1 MKKKVMNTVIASG
14 MSMILAVSPTVTP
27 VNGMCKGR
35 VTKNEVSY
43 VKVQGESSEEKEDF
57 IIEGGILTA
66 YYGEETNVIIPSSV
80 TAIGDFAFGCAE
92 ITSVTIPGSV
102 SKIGTGAFQSCT
114 NLSSVTISGSVSSIG
129 DLAFNGCSS
138 LSRISVPNSVT
149 SMGEQVFAGCTSL
162 SNANI
167 PSGIN
172 SIPFGTFNGCTN
184 LSSVSIPSSVTSIGD
199 DAFNGCSSLS
209 SASIPSGVTN
219 IGSEAFKGCSSL
231 GNVTLPNGLTVVESS
246 AFEGCSGISS
256 VSIPSKVTEI
266 QGNAFKNCSSLTSA
280 TILKNVTYIGIDA
293 FANCGNL
300 TISGYAD
307 TEAERYAKENNIPFK
322 YLDGGKTT
330 AAPTVKPTNTVEPTA
345 TPKVEFSSF
354 DFEAAPSI
362 TFGLNNAE
370 VENIFPGSL
379 ELGFNLVPCQ
389 QAISVDEDGKTSIK
403 VIFGCD
409 ISYDKDDKKYGT
421 DLNKIKEFEEKF
433 KEAQENVKKVGTL
446 TKYQKR
452 YNKKMA
458 SFIGDSSNITKKSS
472 WIPEFGV
479 EGYYEAV
486 LDSQGNCLS
495 QGGEISVDVKLSP
508 ASLTRQFMAG
518 PIPLYLELGGEFE
531 GEGKGNLNRES
542 GTGLWD
548 NSLEFSFTPSISL
561 GGGVGISGVAT
572 VGAEG
577 SLSLPINLST
587 KKNEQGKHYTIG
599 GEADVA
605 LKAYLLFVVD
615 YTYSFGPW
623 VNQLLPDDGRGWHK
637 KALANRI
644 GSSNY
649 SLIDRDYEKKTS
661 NWNTRKGTIHKSS
674 VAGTEDIE
682 TTLQEYIMP
691 NTVPQIE
698 TIGDSKVMVFQST
711 DNERETANSVK
722 LMYSVYKNGNWSE
735 PKAVW
740 DNGTADYFADI
751 KTINDELYLVWQKS
765 KSKVSSKDTETMLSE
780 MMEKCEICYAKYNKE
795 TQTFEQPVYVTKNN
809 TLDMIPKLADNNGNP
824 TVVWVN
830 NSENDYAGTSGTNEI
845 LAMTLENEQWS
856 EADKIGETT
865 QYISELMPYCENG
878 TVYATFNATNT
889 QSSDESQVKKN
900 SVTAYATTQD
910 VTTKTYTTQKDS
922 AQPVAISDG
931 SSVAVDVQYVNG
943 NIYWVE
949 DGMMKQYNTSS
960 KETTDIT
967 AGEEG
972 CISNSAK
979 IYENGGKTAI
989 LWTEKTEDGYEICSS
1004 VKTDEGYSE
1013 PVVVQEGKGA
1023 VIQQYDAVLE
1033 EDGTWNIIT
1042 NEKSTSDSEK
1052 SSFVYMEK
1060 TEKIDTELTY
1070 VDVDE
1075 EKVQENV
1082 NIYLKNN
1089 SEKPVS
1095 DLAFVLYDEN
1105 NTYEKQKINGTLL
1118 PGETK
1123 NFAITA
1129 DLSKITDEKSL
1140 HVLLSSKEETDLTN
1154 NVQSITIGKTEL
1166 KLEVAKSETDDVVT
1180 LISTITNTS
1189 KTDTTAEVKL
1199 TTGIDN
1205 ATQLISKKIEVPA
1218 GESKLCEFVLDKTK
1232 MEFENG
1238 SSQGYCVTVSA
1249 DKEERNTADNSQVVI
1264 VYKSQNQ
1271 EKPTEVPTSQVTV
1284 TPPAMEKPQVTA
1296 VPPATEKPQVTA
1308 KPTKVT
1314 VKQVTGVK
1322 VVKKTAKK
1330 AKVSWK
1336 KVSGVKG
1343 YQVIYAENK
1352 KFTKNCNKA
1361 NVKGTSAIIG
1371 GLKKGKT
1378 YYIKIRAYKKS
1389 GTGKKYGKYS
1399 AVKKYKVR

>member
-1 MKKKVMNTVIASG
+1 MRKQMKRKVMNTVMASG
-14 MSMILAVSPTVTP
+14 MSMILAVSPAVVS
-27 VNGMCKGR
+27 VNSMCKGR
-35 VTKNEVSY
+35 ITKNEVSY
-43 VKVQGESSEEKEDF
+43 VKVQGESSEENEDF

-66 YYGEETNVIIPSSV
+66 YYGDETNVVIPSSV
-80 TAIGDFAFGCAE
+80 SAIGDFAFGCAE

-129 DLAFNGCSS
+129 DFAFNGCTNLSS
-138 LSRISVPNSVT
+138 INVPNSVT
-149 SMGEQVFAGCTSL
+149 NMGEQVFSGCTSL
-162 SNANI
+162 SSANI

-172 SIPFGTFNGCTN
+172 SIPFGTFDGCTN

-199 DAFNGCSSLS
+199 DAFNGCRSLS
-209 SASIPSGVTN
+209 SASIPLGVTY
-219 IGSEAFKGCSSL
+219 IGSEAFKDCSSL
-231 GNVTLPNGLTVVESS
+231 SNVTLPDGLTIVESS
-246 AFEGCSGISS
+246 AFEGCSSISS

-293 FANCGNL
+293 FANCGSL

-307 TEAERYAKENNIPFK
+307 TEAETYAKENNISFK
-322 YLDGGKTT
+322 YLDGGKAT
-330 AAPTVKPTNTVEPTA
+330 AVPTVKPTNTVEPTA

-362 TFGLNNAE
+362 KFGLNNAE
-370 VENIFPGSL
+370 IENIFPGNL
-379 ELGFNLVPCQ
+379 EIGFNLIPCQ

-409 ISYDKDDKKYGT
+409 ISYDNDDKKYGT

-446 TKYQKR
+446 TTYQKR
-452 YNKKMA
+452 YNKNMA

-479 EGYYEAV
+479 EGYYESV

-495 QGGEISVDVKLSP
+495 QGGEISIDVKLSP

-531 GEGKGNLNRES
+531 GEGKGNINRES

-587 KKNEQGKHYTIG
+587 EKNEQGKHYTVS
-599 GEADVA
+599 GEADAA
-605 LKAYLLFVVD
+605 LKAYVLFVID

-623 VNQLLPDDGRGWHK
+623 ENQLFPDDGLGWHK

-649 SLIDRDYEKKTS
+649 GLIDRDYEEKTS
-661 NWNTRKGTIHKSS
+661 NWNVRKGTIHKSS
-674 VAGTEDIE
+674 VAGKEDIE

-698 TIGDSKVMVFQST
+698 TIGDSKVMVFQTT
-711 DNERETANSVK
+711 DSERETANSVK

-765 KSKVSSKDTETMLSE
+765 KSKVSSEDVNEILSE

-795 TQTFEQPVYVTKNN
+795 LQTFEQPIYVTKNN
-809 TLDMIPKLADNNGNP
+809 TLDMMPKLADNNGSP
-824 TVVWVN
+824 TIVWVN

-845 LAMTLENEQWS
+845 LTTTLEDGQWNGV
-856 EADKIGETT
+856 DKIGETT
-865 QYISELMPYCENG
+865 RYISELTPYCEDG
-878 TVYATFNATNT
+878 IVYATFNATDT
-889 QSSDESQVKKN
+889 QSSAESQVKEN
-900 SVTAYATTQD
+900 SVIAYATTQD

-931 SSVAVDVQYVNG
+931 SRVAVDVQYVNG

-960 KETTDIT
+960 KKTTDII

-979 IYENGGKTAI
+979 VYEKGDKTAI

-1013 PVVVQEGKGA
+1013 PIVVQEGKDTI
-1023 VIQQYDAVLE
+1023 IQQYDAVLE

-1042 NEKSTSDSEK
+1042 NEKSTSGSEK
-1052 SSFVYMEK
+1052 SSFVYVEK
-1060 TEKIDTELTY
+1060 AEKIDTELTY
-1070 VDVDE
+1070 VDIDE
-1075 EKVQENV
+1075 EKAEENV

-1095 DLAFVLYDEN
+1095 NLAFVLYDEN
-1105 NTYEKQKINGTLL
+1105 CTYEKQKINGTLL

-1129 DLSKITDEKSL
+1129 DLSTITDEKSL
-1140 HVLLSSKEETDLTN
+1140 YILLSSEEETDLAN
-1154 NVQSITIGKTEL
+1154 NIQSVTIGKTEL
-1166 KLEVAKSETDDVVT
+1166 KLEVVKSETDDIVT
-1180 LISTITNTS
+1180 LVSTITNTS

-1199 TTGIDN
+1199 TTTGDN
-1205 ATQLISKKIEVPA
+1205 TTQLVSEKIEVSA

-1232 MEFENG
+1232 IKFENG

-1249 DKEERNTADNSQVVI
+1249 DKEERNTMDNSQILI
-1264 VYKSQNQ
+1264 VYNSQKQ
-1271 EKPTEVPTSQVTV
+1271 EKPSDSTEPTEVPAPSVTE
-1284 TPPAMEKPQVTA
+1284 T
-1296 VPPATEKPQVTA
+1296 
-1308 KPTKVT
+1308 PTKVK

-1343 YQVIYAENK
+1343 YQIIYAENK

-1361 NVKGTSAIIG
+1361 NVKGTSKIIR

-1389 GTGKKYGKYS
+1389 GTSKKYGKYS
-1399 AVKKYKVR
+1399 VVKKYKVNS